1 MKKLSSF
8 TVAHFIMFDMDI
20 FWQGRN
26 AGVFIQ
32 VAVSQVVLAGTSGTD
47 FLSVH
52 FFSLLSVLIIL
63 SFIPP
68 SSLTV
73 LGKGQI

>member
-32 VAVSQVVLAGTSGTD
+32 AAVSQVVLAGTY

-52 FFSLLSVLIIL
+52 FFSLLSVHIIL
-63 SFIPP
+63 SFISP